1 MRDRLSGYCLFHEII
16 SWKLRMFVPIDTG
29 GVGVLSKA
37 PERYP
42 VARIA
47 ERAA

>member
-1 MRDRLSGYCLFHEII
+1 
-16 SWKLRMFVPIDTG
+16 MFVPIDVPG
-29 GVGVLSKA
+29 IDVLRKVL
-37 PERYP
+37 ERYP